1 MNRSIN
7 AGVARHVGSYS
18 DAVEISNAGRIVY
31 VSGTPGIDREDGKL
45 PQGFAEQAELAWQNV
60 IRILREAD
68 MDVGDIVKL
77 TQHLIRREDLAAYR
91 DIRTKYLGKCAP
103 ASMLTFLPELVWPDM
118 LIELEVVAAK

>member
-18 DAVEISNAGRIVY
+18 DAVEINGARRIVY
-31 VSGTPGIDREDGKL
+31 VSGTPGINSDSGKL
-45 PQGFAEQAELAWQNV
+45 PEGFAEQADLAWKNI
-60 IRILREAD
+60 IRILEEAD
-68 MDVGDIVKL
+68 MGVEDIVKL